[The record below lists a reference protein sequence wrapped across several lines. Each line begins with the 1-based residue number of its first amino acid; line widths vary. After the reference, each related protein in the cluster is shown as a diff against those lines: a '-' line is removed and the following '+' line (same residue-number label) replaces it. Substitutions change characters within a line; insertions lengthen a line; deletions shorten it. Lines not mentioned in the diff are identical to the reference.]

1 MKRVSGLFEKG
12 KVMDVN
18 RLAMPSRYG
27 VLPAGAEA
35 GGGGGMARVSERSAR
50 QEDARAPLAA
60 LSAAST
66 RVSLSAAGQ
75 SRLAAEQQNVED
87 ARAAARQSAAVPQ
100 NMPVQNANEADR
112 GRNEAASFTAAAPAP
127 AVAARLSE
135 PAPGGGAPLA
145 RAAGGAASSLAT
157 PAAMT
162 GTMANA
168 GVGAAQDTPRDMT
181 AGPSAALPTGRSE
194 AATQERQS
202 RTRQDVQAQARQDVS
217 PTLAQSG
224 LGAYRQVLS
233 L

>member
-1 MKRVSGLFEKG
+1 
-12 KVMDVN
+12 MDVN

-145 RAAGGAASSLAT
+145 RAAGVAASSLAT

-181 AGPSAALPTGRSE
+181 AGPSAALTGRSE

>member
-1 MKRVSGLFEKG
+1 
-12 KVMDVN
+12 MDVN

-100 NMPVQNANEADR
+100 NMPVQNASEADR

-145 RAAGGAASSLAT
+145 RAAGVAASSLAT

-181 AGPSAALPTGRSE
+181 AGPSAALTGRSE

>member
-1 MKRVSGLFEKG
+1 
-12 KVMDVN
+12 MDVN

-145 RAAGGAASSLAT
+145 RAAGVAASSLAT

-168 GVGAAQDTPRDMT
+168 GVGTAQDTPRDMT
-181 AGPSAALPTGRSE
+181 AGPSAALTGRSE

-202 RTRQDVQAQARQDVS
+202 RTRQDVQAQARQDVG